1 MNSLDGLRPSVD
13 LEYVLEAETFQK
25 GRRFSRVWFLDGQE
39 ERQNVVKRIVRLS
52 PDTTQ
57 DYFCQEETMVL
68 KVSGCMTHVIF
79 LYVASLVWHNECVN
93 KYIMILI
100 K

>member
-25 GRRFSRVWFLDGQE
+25 GRRFSRVRFLDGLE

-68 KVSGCMTHVIF
+68 KVSGGMYVGCLWPVLSGIVCM
-79 LYVASLVWHNECVN
+79 LE
-93 KYIMILI
+93 KYKMIHSE
-100 K
+100 